1 MTNYHLQMTT
11 LTNYHLPL
19 TNDYFLLIKVRAFAN
34 AHPEEYFN
42 ESIRHDPKLSG
53 DEVAVLRKQARWH
66 GEMYGYV
73 FAAAEVSVTHTN
85 PSPSPSPS
93 PSPNPSPNPNPHLGL
108 TLTRWA

>member
-1 MTNYHLQMTT
+1 MGGFHIFHREDLRAIAPKWLGYTR
-11 LTNYHLPL
+11 
-19 TNDYFLLIKVRAFAN
+19 KVRAFAN

-42 ESIRHDPKLSG
+42 ESIRHDPKLSR

-85 PSPSPSPS
+85 PSPSPSPN
-93 PSPNPSPNPNPHLGL
+93 PSPNPSPSPNPNLGL